1 MKIFTYLLGYAG
13 SFDKIGLVKFRNLC
27 AQKSDVTY
35 I

>member
-13 SFDKIGLVKFRNLC
+13 SFDKIGLVKFRKS
-27 AQKSDVTY
+27 QKSDVTY